1 MTENQTALQR
11 RDRATHA
18 QSDQTMPSRPDQGAQ
33 LPEEN
38 TQGRAAGRLGIMVQ
52 VGLLA
57 GPFMSM
63 IDSSAVN
70 VALPDMAAGM
80 HSSLSAVQWVASAY
94 LLALGM
100 ALTGTA
106 YLARRFGT
114 KRVYLAS
121 LVGFTAASAL
131 CAISPGLWTLMAARV
146 AQGIFGA
153 PLVPLAMNML
163 MGKGAGKQ
171 ISAAAGMILFLAPAL
186 GPSLGGVLID
196 WAGWP
201 MIFLINIPV
210 GILAV
215 IGGKRLPGALTGEK
229 QDAAHFDALGFGLLA
244 GGMAGVTFGASR
256 GTQAGWLSWSAWP
269 YWAVGA
275 VLLASYAVWAR
286 HREHPIVDLS
296 LVWRPRQALAL
307 ALTVLVSV
315 VTFAVIVLVPAFM
328 QEIQG
333 HSAVAAGMALLPQG
347 FVTGVGTVLGNR
359 LPIRWG
365 VRRTAVSGMALL
377 TLSTAGLLAVT
388 ATSPAWLVAVIL
400 CGRGFAIGL
409 VIQPLLNG
417 LIQSL
422 PESRVPDG
430 TALFNVAQRISGTL
444 GIALIVTF
452 FQVREHWHVQR
463 EIKHL
468 GVPVVLTHSNAAAGV
483 SKLPAFVQHRLADAA
498 AAGFHDVIG
507 LVAGMSA
514 LGVLMALFVGN
525 DAVLTREAG

>member
-1 MTENQTALQR
+1 MTENQTVRHRPDQA
-11 RDRATHA
+11 A
-18 QSDQTMPSRPDQGAQ
+18 QIQPDQTMQPQPDQAAQLQRGQAGQ

-38 TQGRAAGRLGIMVQ
+38 VQGRGDGRLGIMVQ

-63 IDSSAVN
+63 IDSSVVN

-106 YLARRFGT
+106 FLARRFGT

-121 LVGFTAASAL
+121 LIGFTAASAL
-131 CAISPGLWTLMAARV
+131 CAICLGLWTLIAARV

-171 ISAAAGMILFLAPAL
+171 ISAAAGMILFLAPAV

-215 IGGKRLPGALTGEK
+215 IGSKRLPGALTGK
-229 QDAAHFDALGFGLLA
+229 KDDAAHFDAPGFGLLA
-244 GGMAGVTFGASR
+244 GGMAGITFGASQ
-256 GTQAGWLSWSAWP
+256 GTQAGWLSLSAWP
-269 YWAVGA
+269 YWTVGA
-275 VLLASYAVWAR
+275 VLLASYAVWAGR
-286 HREHPIVDLS
+286 REHPIVDLS
-296 LVWRPRQALAL
+296 LWRPRQALAL
-307 ALTVLVSV
+307 ALTALVSV

-333 HSAVAAGMALLPQG
+333 QSAVAAGMALLPQG
-347 FVTGVGTVLGNR
+347 VVTGVGTVLGNR
-359 LPIRWG
+359 LPTRWG

-388 ATSPAWLVAVIL
+388 ATSPAWLVA
-400 CGRGFAIGL
+400 AD
-409 VIQPLLNG
+409 
-417 LIQSL
+417 L
-422 PESRVPDG
+422 P
-430 TALFNVAQRISGTL
+430 SG
-444 GIALIVTF
+444 
-452 FQVREHWHVQR
+452 WSSS
-463 EIKHL
+463 
-468 GVPVVLTHSNAAAGV
+468 PS
-483 SKLPAFVQHRLADAA
+483 
-498 AAGFHDVIG
+498 
-507 LVAGMSA
+507 
-514 LGVLMALFVGN
+514 
-525 DAVLTREAG
+525 